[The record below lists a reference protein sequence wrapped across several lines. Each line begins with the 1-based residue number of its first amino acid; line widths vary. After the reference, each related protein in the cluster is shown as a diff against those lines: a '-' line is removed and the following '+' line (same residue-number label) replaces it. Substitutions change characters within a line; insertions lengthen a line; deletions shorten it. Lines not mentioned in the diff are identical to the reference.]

1 MFYNHAT
8 LWRMKSVGIRELKQN
23 ASQVLAQVENGES
36 FIVTVQGRE
45 VGRIVP
51 AVRGTWV
58 SAEQMMSVYDV
69 PVDGGF
75 WTDINEARNQSV
87 QNDPWERD

>member
-1 MFYNHAT
+1 MM
-8 LWRMKSVGIRELKQN
+8 RSVGVRELKQN

-51 AVRGTWV
+51 AVRSTWV
-58 SAEQMMSVYDV
+58 PADQMMAVYDV
-69 PVDGGF
+69 PVDAGY
-75 WTDINEARNQSV
+75 WSDVSQARDESRQD
-87 QNDPWERD
+87 DPWERQ

>member
-1 MFYNHAT
+1 
-8 LWRMKSVGIRELKQN
+8 MKSVGVRELKLN

-51 AVRGTWV
+51 AVRSIWV
-58 SAEQMMSVYDV
+58 PAEQMMAVYDV
-69 PVDGGF
+69 PVDAGF
-75 WTDINEARNQSV
+75 WSDISAVRDESV
-87 QNDPWERD
+87 QDDPWERR

>member
-1 MFYNHAT
+1 
-8 LWRMKSVGIRELKQN
+8 MKSVGVRELKQN

-51 AVRGTWV
+51 AVRSTWV
-58 SAEQMMSVYDV
+58 PAEQMMAVYDV
-69 PVDGGF
+69 PVDAGF
-75 WTDINEARNQSV
+75 WSDINAARDESV
-87 QNDPWERD
+87 QDDPWERQ